1 MVAGRAGLG
10 LVLLGALLV
19 SGCAPTDTTESLP
32 AGVTVELMQLRSDVA
47 GRTAQVR
54 VHNDSDNDLQVTSVV
69 VEDPRFDGTAL
80 RDKDS
85 LSTAGRTVDL
95 RFDLPAVECD
105 PAKGT
110 PVVTLDYSVG
120 GTAHSAQADLVD
132 TLGFVPRL
140 HDRECL
146 RERVADVA
154 ALEWTGFEPSPSGAP
169 GMLALGLTPTGAAG
183 TASLDSIRTTN
194 LLKFTIDGDD
204 DLPLDAAVAG
214 TDDPS
219 SIEVPLVPWRCDPHA
234 VQEDKR
240 GTVFTLD
247 VSVDGRSGPIEVAAS
262 QDLRAD
268 ILTWVAQWCGFA
280 EPGR

>member
-1 MVAGRAGLG
+1 MVAGRAALG
-10 LVLLGALLV
+10 VVLLGVLLV
-19 SGCAPTDTTESLP
+19 SGCAPTGSTESLP
-32 AGVTVELMQLRSDVA
+32 AGVTVELVQLRSDVA

-54 VHNDSDNDLQVTSVV
+54 VHNDSGSDLQVTSVV
-69 VEDPRFDGTAL
+69 VDDPRFEGSAV

-85 LSTAGRTVDL
+85 LITAGRSVDL

-105 PAKGT
+105 PADGT
-110 PVVTLDYSVG
+110 TAVTIDYITDG
-120 GTAHSAQADLVD
+120 ITHSAQADLAD

-146 RERVADVA
+146 RERVTDVV
-154 ALEWTGFEPSPSGAP
+154 ALEWTSFEPSPSGAP
-169 GMLALGLTPTGAAG
+169 ATLTLGLSPAGATA
-183 TASLDSIRTTN
+183 TASLVSIHTTN
-194 LLKFTIDGDD
+194 LLKFTIDGADD
-204 DLPLDAAVAG
+204 RQLDAAIEG

-240 GTVFTLD
+240 GTVFTVD
-247 VSVDGRSGPIEVAAS
+247 VSVDGKSGPIEVAAS
-262 QDLRAD
+262 PEMRAD

-280 EPGR
+280 EQ

>member
-1 MVAGRAGLG
+1 MVAGRARLAIV
-10 LVLLGALLV
+10 LVGALLV
-19 SGCAPTDTTESLP
+19 SGCAPTDSTESLP
-32 AGVTVELMQLRSDVA
+32 VGVTVELMQLRSDVA

-54 VHNDSDNDLQVTSVV
+54 VHNDSDTDLQVTSVV
-69 VEDPRFDGTAL
+69 VDDPRFDGPAV

-85 LSTAGRTVDL
+85 LITAGRTVDL
-95 RFDLPAVECD
+95 RFELPAVDCD
-105 PAKGT
+105 PRGATPTATIDYTIDGT
-110 PVVTLDYSVG
+110 T
-120 GTAHSAQADLVD
+120 HSAQADLVD

-146 RERVADVA
+146 RERVADVV

-169 GMLALGLTPTGAAG
+169 ATLTLGLTPTGVEGAASFDG
-183 TASLDSIRTTN
+183 IRTTN
-194 LLKFTIDGDD
+194 LLKFTVDGDD
-204 DLPLDAAVAG
+204 DLQLDTRVTG

-219 SIEVPLVPWRCDPHA
+219 TIAMPLVPWRCDPHA

-240 GTVFTLD
+240 GTVFTVD

-262 QDLRAD
+262 QDLRGD